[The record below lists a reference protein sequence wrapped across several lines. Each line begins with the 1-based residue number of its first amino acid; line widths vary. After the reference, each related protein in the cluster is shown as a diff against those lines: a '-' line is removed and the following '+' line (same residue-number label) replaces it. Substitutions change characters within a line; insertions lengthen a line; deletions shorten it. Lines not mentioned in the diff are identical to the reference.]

1 VLLPPVL
8 VKPGTTNPRPGDGDS
23 DGLRDLV
30 LRLFLVLHGGIV
42 TVGDAAVA
50 VGDAAVAVGDVTA
63 VAVGRLGFVVAGF
76 VISCVF
82 CE

>member
-1 VLLPPVL
+1 VLLPPLL

-50 VGDAAVAVGDVTA
+50 VGDVTA